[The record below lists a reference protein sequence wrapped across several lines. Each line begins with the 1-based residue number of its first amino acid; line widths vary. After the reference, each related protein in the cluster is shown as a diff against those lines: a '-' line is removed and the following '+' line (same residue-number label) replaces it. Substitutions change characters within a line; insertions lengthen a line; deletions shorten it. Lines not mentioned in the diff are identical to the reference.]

1 MADKAFDL
9 IVYGASGFT
18 GRLVAEYLQQHYGN
32 DDSFKWAIAG
42 RSQSKLESVRDKMAL
57 AEDTPIVVA
66 DTSDIDSLQAMVD
79 QTRSVLTTVGPYQ
92 LYGSELVGA
101 CAKSGVDYVDLCGE
115 SVWMRD
121 MIDAYEND
129 AKASGARIVFSCGFD
144 SIPSDLGVM
153 KVQQIAQQKHGTP
166 CHTVECRVRGM
177 KGTFSGGT
185 AASLGAAIKAAK
197 SDPNVYKLAINPYS
211 LNPGFEGV
219 AQPDG
224 DTISY
229 SEQLK
234 SWQAPFIMAAIN
246 TRNVHRSN
254 YLSGYAYGEDFKYS
268 EMFLTG
274 DGDQGEQIAKA
285 VASDRSLTSKD
296 APKPGEGPSKEE
308 RESGFFDILYIGHV
322 DGQKP
327 IVVTVK
333 GDKDPGYGSTSKMIS
348 ESALCL
354 LKDAKDTPGGIWTTA
369 PAMGDKLLARL
380 EANAG
385 LSFTEGF

>member
-18 GRLVAEYLQQHYGN
+18 GRLVAEYLQQHYGS

-79 QTRSVLTTVGPYQ
+79 QTRCILTTVGPYQ
-92 LYGSELVGA
+92 LYGSELVGV

-166 CHTVECRVRGM
+166 CHTIECRVRGM

-185 AASLGAAIKAAK
+185 AASLGVAIKAAK
-197 SDPNVYKLAINPYS
+197 SDHNV
-211 LNPGFEGV
+211 
-219 AQPDG
+219 
-224 DTISY
+224 
-229 SEQLK
+229 
-234 SWQAPFIMAAIN
+234 
-246 TRNVHRSN
+246 
-254 YLSGYAYGEDFKYS
+254 
-268 EMFLTG
+268 
-274 DGDQGEQIAKA
+274 
-285 VASDRSLTSKD
+285 
-296 APKPGEGPSKEE
+296 
-308 RESGFFDILYIGHV
+308 
-322 DGQKP
+322 
-327 IVVTVK
+327 
-333 GDKDPGYGSTSKMIS
+333 
-348 ESALCL
+348 
-354 LKDAKDTPGGIWTTA
+354 
-369 PAMGDKLLARL
+369 
-380 EANAG
+380 
-385 LSFTEGF
+385 